1 MMGTLTIRLSRARVK
16 RLAESQGVSLNT
28 LIQGLPIQALVG
40 AGACTRFLAR
50 AARGDTQQA
59 LVSLD
64 QFSQHI

>member
-1 MMGTLTIRLSRARVK
+1 MGTFTIRLSLARVK
-16 RLAESQGVSLNT
+16 RLAESHGVSLNT
-28 LIQGLPIQALVG
+28 LMQGLPVQAL
-40 AGACTRFLAR
+40 AGADAYTRFLAR